1 MRILLAGPYPRNLGQ
16 GSPRVLLSLATQ
28 LERLGCTVD
37 LLMTDAL
44 PMWAKNGRLTWLAFP
59 LAVAATARRASRHG
73 LPYDLIDVSSGD
85 GFLVGMLR
93 TVLGMRKSRYLC
105 RTMGWEQEDYR
116 VRVMAGAKPGWR
128 SWRKGLL
135 YRLIRFRQVQLSVQT
150 ADALIT
156 LSSGDRRFAFERG
169 WKKLDRIFVVPCGV
183 DNEFLNGAPTRRGGG
198 LLYWGTWSARKGV
211 AELVQAYTLLWAR
224 GYQAPL
230 TIGGCWDVEDAVRD
244 SFPEDL
250 RRHVRIWDRPVTEA
264 ELQEEYRRHDIFVFP
279 SLYEGF
285 GIVFLEAMASG
296 LAVVATRV
304 GGAEDIVEDGVNGRV
319 VPPGDPEAL
328 AEVLVELWSNVDV
341 RMKLGAAAQ
350 RTAASNTWK
359 DAAVRTLDVY
369 KTLVGAPS

>member
-1 MRILLAGPYPRNLGQ
+1 
-16 GSPRVLLSLATQ
+16 
-28 LERLGCTVD
+28 LGCTVD

-44 PMWAKNGRLTWLAFP
+44 PSWTTNRRLTWLAFP
-59 LAVAATARRASRHG
+59 LAVAAAARRASHQGR
-73 LPYDLIDVSSGD
+73 PYDLIDVSSGD

-93 TVLGMRKSRYLC
+93 TVLGLRKSRYLC

-116 VRVMAGAKPGWR
+116 VRVMAGAVPGWT

-135 YRLIRFRQVQLSVQT
+135 YRLIRFRQVQLSVQS

-169 WKKLDRIFVVPCGV
+169 WKDLDRIYVVPCGV
-183 DNEFLNGAPTRRGGG
+183 DDEFLNGAPSSRGGG
-198 LLYWGTWSARKGV
+198 LLYWGTWSARKGI
-211 AELVQAYTLLWAR
+211 AELVQAYTLLWSR
-224 GYQAPL
+224 GCEAPL
-230 TIGGCWDVEDAVRD
+230 TIGGCWDAVDAVRR
-244 SFPEDL
+244 SFPDHL
-250 RRHVRIWDRPVTEA
+250 RPHVRIWDRLLTEA
-264 ELQEEYRRHDIFVFP
+264 ELQEEYRSHDIFVFP

-328 AEVLVELWSNVDV
+328 AGVLMELWRNPDMRS
-341 RMKLGAAAQ
+341 RLGVAARQ
-350 RTAASNTWK
+350 TAASNTWE

-369 KTLVGAPS
+369 KNLVAAGS